1 MSDMHHIDRSANDL
15 KINKSIAAKIY
26 WQEKKEA
33 PTVGLEPTTTW
44 LRAKRSTD

>member
-1 MSDMHHIDRSANDL
+1 MM
-15 KINKSIAAKIY
+15 INLTEFAAKSLNL
-26 WQEKKEA
+26 EKEA